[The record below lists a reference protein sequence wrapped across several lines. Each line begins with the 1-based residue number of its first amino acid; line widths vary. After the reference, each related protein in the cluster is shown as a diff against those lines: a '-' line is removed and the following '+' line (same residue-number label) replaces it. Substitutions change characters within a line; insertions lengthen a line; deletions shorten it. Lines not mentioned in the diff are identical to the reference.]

1 MWPTPA
7 IRTLVP
13 MADTDVAERAP
24 LLSARLLPEPV
35 AAVPAVSLRLA
46 TAPTPTWYE
55 RQGKRLLDV
64 VLTAAALLVLL
75 PLLALTWVAL
85 RIALGPRVVL
95 RQRRVGL
102 DGRDFEMLKFR
113 TMRHSRRRQSGP
125 FDGRDRRTTHKSDD
139 DPRHTPIGRLVRK
152 LSLDELPQLLNVLR
166 GDMSVVG
173 PRPELCD
180 VADRHG
186 LRHHP
191 RHRVRPGL
199 TGEWQVT
206 LRGTGALLHE
216 TVHADLPYLDR
227 VTFGHDLGLLFR
239 TVGVL
244 LRPRGR

>member
-1 MWPTPA
+1 
-7 IRTLVP
+7 
-13 MADTDVAERAP
+13 MAESKLAERAP
-24 LLSARLLPEPV
+24 RVTTHWLPEPPSPGRTV
-35 AAVPAVSLRLA
+35 LRLA
-46 TAPTPTWYE
+46 PRPLASHYE
-55 RQGKRLLDV
+55 RWGKRTVDL
-64 VLTAAALLVLL
+64 VLTTVALLVLL
-75 PLLALTWVAL
+75 PVLALTWLAL
-85 RIALGPRVVL
+85 RVALGPNVVL

-113 TMRHSRRRQSGP
+113 TMRHSRRREASAG
-125 FDGRDRRTTHKSDD
+125 FEGRDRRHTHKSDH
-139 DPRHTPIGRLVRK
+139 DPRHTPIGRIVRK

-166 GDMSVVG
+166 GDMSIVG

-186 LRHHP
+186 IRHHP
-191 RHRVRPGL
+191 RHQVRPGL

-216 TVHADLPYLDR
+216 TVHADLPYLER
-227 VTFGHDLGLLFR
+227 VTPGHDAALVLR